1 MTLAHWF
8 RTRIMR
14 RSEQNGSIDPEEFIR
29 VRQEALRGMSSAD
42 IDRMTEAT
50 LATLDREKTL
60 RAIEDLREH
69 WVERA
74 QGRTK

>member
-29 VRQEALRGMSSAD
+29 VRQEALRGMSSED